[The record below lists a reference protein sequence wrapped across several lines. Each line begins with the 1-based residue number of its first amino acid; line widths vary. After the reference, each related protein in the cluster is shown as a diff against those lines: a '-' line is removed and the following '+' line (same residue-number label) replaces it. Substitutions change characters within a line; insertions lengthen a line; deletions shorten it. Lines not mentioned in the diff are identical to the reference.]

1 MKKTYYFFLVVLLSL
16 ALASNL
22 SAERST
28 QETGVEIKTV
38 QPFAYCCI
46 HHVGPFTEIENVI
59 SQLFP
64 IMQSQNIFPDSA
76 MIGVY
81 YSDPQVVAPENLEW
95 EIGFPCTAQ
104 TSPLK
109 PLEKKVW
116 SFEQVASAIHTGP
129 YENTGETYTRIF
141 EWMET
146 NGYEQVGPIMER
158 YMSMPSPEIDP
169 STLEAEIW
177 IPVQKKDTIPRAFN
191 ACPLSDR
198 GKGIVGENDSRH
210 NILIKSNQT
219 EKP

>member
-1 MKKTYYFFLVVLLSL
+1 MKRANFLLTFVLLTSVL
-16 ALASNL
+16 IFTLPAAT
-22 SAERST
+22 AFD
-28 QETGVEIKTV
+28 ETGVEIKTV

-64 IMQSQNIFPDSA
+64 VMQSQNIFPGSA

-104 TSPLK
+104 VSPLK

-129 YENTGETYTRIF
+129 YENTGETYIRIF

-146 NGYEQVGPIMER
+146 NGYEQVGPMLEK
-158 YMSMPSPEIDP
+158 YMDMPSPDIDP
-169 STLEAEIW
+169 ATLRAEIW
-177 IPVQKKDTIPRAFN
+177 IPVQKK
-191 ACPLSDR
+191 
-198 GKGIVGENDSRH
+198 
-210 NILIKSNQT
+210 
-219 EKP
+219 